1 MSWLVRVQADDFFN
15 AYQVLAKSG
24 LEMSNPAV
32 VNLAFSVELYIKD
45 LHFALKGK
53 APRGHNILELFR
65 KLPEETQQ
73 QIRNYPSVQKLVAFY
88 SMQRFPIYVPT
99 DKNKRKITDILE
111 QQIYK
116 ISDAFEKW
124 RYSYESGTLNYEIG
138 TALALIEAVKVTA
151 DNARRRSAVIILDNM
166 VQG

>member
-32 VNLAFSVELYIKD
+32 VNLAFSVELYTKD

-53 APRGHNILELFR
+53 APKCHNILELFR

-73 QIRNYPSVQKLVAFY
+73 EIRNHPSIKKLIAFY
-88 SMQRFPIYVPT
+88 SMQSFPLYVPI

-124 RYSYESGTLNYEIG
+124 RYSYENGVLDYEMG
-138 TALALIEAVKVTA
+138 TALALIEAIKPTT
-151 DNARRRSAVIILDNM
+151 DTMNARKIT
-166 VQG
+166 